1 MWCFFPYKGLNAM
14 YIELPKSPIRKI
26 YKGGNCSNYHFKFFD
41 PKHDRTYTPEE
52 WEKIMIDGREALD
65 KALRLV
71 REDPKLFG

>member
-1 MWCFFPYKGLNAM
+1 MWCCFRYKGLNAM

-26 YKGGNCSNYHFKFFD
+26 YKCGNCSNYHFKFFD